1 MVIAGLVSVVFRRL
15 NQPVVLGYL
24 IAGYIVGP
32 HSPPFSLVSNT
43 EVIREFA
50 DFGIVLLMFGLGL
63 EFSIDRLQK
72 VGLVALI
79 AGSIEISIML
89 MLGYLL
95 GRAFGWGSL
104 EAVFLGTAL
113 SISSTAIIVKVLQEM
128 GRMDEE
134 SSRVIFGILV
144 VEDFFAVAMMTI
156 LSGIGTTGE
165 VHLVDISQLVLRLVL
180 FTVVSF
186 ALGLR
191 LFPKFVD
198 MVAKM
203 RSKEVLTVLTIG
215 AAFAMALFA
224 DRLGLSIAA
233 GAFIIG
239 AITAESRSAQEV
251 RHISEPIRDIFG
263 AMFFVAM
270 GMLIDLQALRQY
282 VVPAILIALVFVLGK
297 MTACYIGVFLAG
309 VNKRTAFQVGAGM
322 TPVGEFSLVI
332 AKIGY
337 ETGATGAFLQPMMAV
352 VTGVT
357 AVITPHLIRNSDR
370 IGAALERNT
379 PAFVRRRSADLEF
392 WARRVRAIVTEEHPA
407 AHRARQSMLVV
418 GLNILIIGMLLLGAE
433 IAIRFV
439 EDRAIPTVFR
449 GQRIALFIGGGATLL
464 AVAPVVAIWRG
475 LRGFL
480 EATVERVCQ
489 QTSLGVLRQR
499 RIVNALPVATAT
511 WVTVIIVLEA
521 LPLFI
526 RLMSFAQP
534 AFLLPFLLVAIII
547 AWLAWDSLEQVH
559 KRVEGFLTLRDT
571 RPGLERVAQETP
583 TVEPPP
589 DR

>member
-251 RHISEPIRDIFG
+251 RQISEPIRDIFG

-297 MTACYIGVFLAG
+297 MTVCYIGVFLAG
-309 VNKRTAFQVGAGM
+309 VNKRTAFQVGSGM